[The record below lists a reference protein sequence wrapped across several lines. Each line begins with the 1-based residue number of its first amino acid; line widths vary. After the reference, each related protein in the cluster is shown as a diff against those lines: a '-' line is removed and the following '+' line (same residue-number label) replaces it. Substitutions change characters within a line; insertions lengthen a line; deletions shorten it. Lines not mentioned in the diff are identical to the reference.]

1 MDKIY
6 QKFRNSMFDR
16 LSDAN
21 VEVSGDELSI
31 KNVLDALTWNLE
43 DYDGIFIKGGSIIIE
58 RMKKESKK
66 GKTNLGVDNIAFN
79 VLKDGSFNIEIDF
92 ITNRKSKRFK
102 VKINEK
108 LQPLNGIPS
117 DIDGLDANEVSDF
130 LKANSSRFEIFF
142 EELSQFVDDYP
153 GIDFHWDVK
162 NSDKVFQ
169 TIGDSEF
176 SCDLKL
182 LDANENRVR
191 FTEQDNLIFASIS
204 DRCKDELYEYLD
216 FYNDE
221 IASKTRVNINDLDDP
236 VKMFVK
242 KYYGFDKGEKLTL

>member
-1 MDKIY
+1 MVKKLRDSL
-6 QKFRNSMFDR
+6 FTR
-16 LSDAN
+16 LSSDI
-21 VEVSGDELSI
+21 VEVNGDELSI
-31 KNVLDALTWNLE
+31 KSVLDALIWSLE
-43 DYDGIFIKGGSIIIE
+43 DYNGILILGGSIIIE
-58 RMKKESKK
+58 RMRKESKK
-66 GKTNLGVDNIAFN
+66 GKTNLVVDNIVFN
-79 VLKDGSFNIEIDF
+79 VLEDGSKNIEIYF
-92 ITNRKSKRFK
+92 ATNRKNKIFK
-102 VKINEK
+102 LVIDES
-108 LQPLNGIPS
+108 LHPLTIMFNNTNDFDTS
-117 DIDGLDANEVSDF
+117 EIDDF

-142 EELSQFVDDYP
+142 EELSQFTDDYP
-153 GIDFHWDVK
+153 GVSFHWDVK
-162 NSDKVFQ
+162 NRNEVFQ

-182 LDANENRVR
+182 LDVNENRVR